1 MMHQPF
7 FLCRSRMK
15 TKLLGLLKRIPLT
28 YLFIA
33 AVFFFDYISFL
44 TRAGVIQP
52 TFNLFDILVIIGSL
66 TSVLLLWFI
75 VGTFFAI
82 GPRTYLVSFIS
93 YLFWYHL
100 FGTYRFRSKIPFD
113 VSVMM
118 DNSGEAFNWESV
130 VVVLDSVSLHVL
142 VIGIVPIAA
151 ALFIRPVRRFILQ
164 ERSGGWRR
172 YLAATAALPLYGWL
186 LLGPYTL
193 HDDLGSVFRSI
204 HDYVRRDEL
213 YRTDDPIDPESYPFI
228 RTEKAP
234 LFAGGDK
241 KRTPIFILEIESF
254 SAKVVEAKTPDG
266 RPYTPYLNEKLK
278 EGMYV
283 ERFYANSIQ
292 SAKGQFATLFSLIPS
307 FKQKVFTSF
316 SKVRFQS
323 LPQVLKDHGYATFF
337 FKAYRDINF
346 DNSGRFVRKNGVE
359 KAVTIVPLLTPED
372 KKRMWGWGVEDE
384 IFYKRMFEYLDSQ
397 EEVVSG
403 QKPPFVLLHTV
414 MNHMRFNEVPKEKR
428 RLYPDAKKLPEH
440 YANSIRLTDEQ
451 LPFFFEELAKRDYLK
466 DAIVIVTGD
475 HSYPLNEHG
484 YQHNETAWYEEFF
497 RTPFLMIAP
506 GRFKPGRITDRAF
519 CQMDIA
525 PTLLDLVGITPERHH
540 FRGVSMFAGLP
551 QQTIYLVQPYNG
563 IFLGGILDGRW
574 KYIHHLRTNHEYVYD
589 LKNDPHEKNS
599 LIETADPALIKRL
612 RSLPQTIYLNQQLIE
627 KDRIWKPEEKSKK

>member
-1 MMHQPF
+1 
-7 FLCRSRMK
+7 MK
-15 TKLLGLLKRIPLT
+15 DRLLALPKRIPIT
-28 YLFIA
+28 YVFIM
-33 AVFFFDYISFL
+33 VLFFFDYISFL
-44 TRAGVIQP
+44 TRAGVIHP
-52 TFNLFDILVIIGSL
+52 TFDLFDILVIFGSL
-66 TSVLLLWFI
+66 ASALLLWFI
-75 VGTFFAI
+75 IGTFLTI
-82 GPRTYLVSFIS
+82 GPRSYLFAFVS

-142 VIGIVPIAA
+142 VIGI
-151 ALFIRPVRRFILQ
+151 ALMLVALLLRPARRLIMG
-164 ERSGGWRR
+164 ERSWGKRR
-172 YLAATAALPLYGWL
+172 YIAGVAAIPLYGWL

-193 HDDLGSVFRSI
+193 HDDLGSVLRSV

-213 YRTDDPIDPESYPFI
+213 YQTDEKIDPESYPFI
-228 RTEKAP
+228 KTEKVP
-234 LFAGGDK
+234 LIAEGNK
-241 KRTPIFILEIESF
+241 KRSPIFILEIESF

-266 RPYTPYLNEKLK
+266 RPYTPYLNEKIK

-316 SKVRFQS
+316 SHIRFQS
-323 LPQVLKDHGYATFF
+323 LPQVLKDNGYSTFF

-346 DNSGRFVRKNGVE
+346 DNTGRFVRKNGID
-359 KAVTIVPLLTPED
+359 KAITIVPLLTPED

-384 IFYKRMFEYLDSQ
+384 IFYKRLFEYLDTQ

-403 QKPPFVLLHTV
+403 QKPPFVTMHTV
-414 MNHMRFNEVPKEKR
+414 MNHMRFNEVPVEKR
-428 RLYPDAKKLPEH
+428 MLYPEAKNLPEH

-451 LPFFFEELAKRDYLK
+451 LHFFFEELAKREYLK

-506 GRFKPGRITDRAF
+506 GRFTPGRVTDKAF

-525 PTLLDLVGITPERHH
+525 PTLLDMVGITPKRHH
-540 FRGVSMFAGLP
+540 FRGVSMFAALP
-551 QQTIYLVQPYNG
+551 QQPIYLVQPYNG

-574 KYIHHLRTNHEYVYD
+574 KYIHHLRTNHEFVYD
-589 LKNDPHEKNS
+589 LKNDPGEKTS
-599 LIETADPALIKRL
+599 LIKTPDRALIDRL
-612 RSLPQTIYLNQQLIE
+612 RRMPQAIYLNQQLIE
-627 KDRIWKPEEKSKK
+627 KDRIWKPEPKEKKTP